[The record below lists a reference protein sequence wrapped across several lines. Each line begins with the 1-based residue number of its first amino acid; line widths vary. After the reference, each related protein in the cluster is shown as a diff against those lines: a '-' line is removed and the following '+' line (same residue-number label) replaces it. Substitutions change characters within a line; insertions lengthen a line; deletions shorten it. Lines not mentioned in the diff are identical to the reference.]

1 MNRPSFF
8 LVCLAL
14 LTLAVATPASAAE
27 IAAQDATSAEPGI
40 APNATPAGAAVEPV
54 LDFALEQSF
63 TSQYGD
69 CRLFC
74 DGQQYTYS
82 YVTREECCSGSLTC
96 PNGLPAATYAFYP
109 YQGFAVLCS
118 V

>member
-1 MNRPSFF
+1 MNRPSV
-8 LVCLAL
+8 LLACLAL
-14 LTLAVATPASAAE
+14 LTLVVATPAFATE
-27 IAAQDATSAEPGI
+27 IAARDATSAEPGI

-63 TSQYGD
+63 TSEYGD

-74 DGQQYTYS
+74 DGQLYTYS
-82 YVTREECCSGSLTC
+82 YVTREVCCSGSLTC
-96 PNGLPAATYAFYP
+96 PNGSSAAAYAFYP
-109 YQGFAVLCS
+109 YQGIAVLCS